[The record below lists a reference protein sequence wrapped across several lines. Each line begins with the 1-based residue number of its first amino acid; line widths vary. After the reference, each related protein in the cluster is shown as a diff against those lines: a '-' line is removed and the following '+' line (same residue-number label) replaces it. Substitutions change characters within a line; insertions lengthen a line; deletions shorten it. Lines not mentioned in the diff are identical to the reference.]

1 MLVYRVENA
10 GGEGPY
16 VSGAANVLREH
27 NYCANHPII
36 YEDNIDLYRG
46 VDPRCGCVS
55 LEALKKW
62 FGEYL
67 QTLLNLGYYIVEY
80 SVLDSRVI
88 VGKSGIQCG
97 FDRYYAS
104 K

>member
-10 GGEGPY
+10 SGEGPY
-16 VSGAANVLREH
+16 VSGAANVLRDH
-27 NYCANHPII
+27 NYCANHPNI
-36 YEDNIDLYRG
+36 YEDNIELRWG
-46 VDPRCGCVS
+46 KDPRCGCVN

-88 VGKSGIQCG
+88 VGESGIQCG

-104 K
+104 E